1 MRTYRS
7 LLGICILFILP
18 LTSVRAQ
25 GTRADYERAFRFRE
39 RFEGLALN
47 IVDRVAW
54 IEGTHRFW
62 YRRSVKGGHEF
73 MLVDAETLVKRPAF
87 DHARLA
93 ASLSAATGRSYT
105 ATTLP
110 FATLTFV
117 DQERAIEFVALDATW
132 RCTLSDYACRRIG
145 PAPPGPPGGARSRR
159 GIPARVRERC
169 LRWDGLP
176 PSVLP
181 LPPTDAADAPRP
193 TVQSHPI
200 R

>member
-62 YRRSVKGGHEF
+62 YRRSVKGGARIHAGGCG
-73 MLVDAETLVKRPAF
+73 DARE
-87 DHARLA
+87 
-93 ASLSAATGRSYT
+93 ATGLRSR
-105 ATTLP
+105 AACGLA
-110 FATLTFV
+110 FSSDGTFLHG
-117 DQERAIEFVALDATW
+117 DDATF
-132 RCTLSDYACRRIG
+132 RHAHLRGSGASDRIRRPRRDLEMHSLRLRLPSDRASSTG
-145 PAPPGPPGGARSRR
+145 SARGARSRR